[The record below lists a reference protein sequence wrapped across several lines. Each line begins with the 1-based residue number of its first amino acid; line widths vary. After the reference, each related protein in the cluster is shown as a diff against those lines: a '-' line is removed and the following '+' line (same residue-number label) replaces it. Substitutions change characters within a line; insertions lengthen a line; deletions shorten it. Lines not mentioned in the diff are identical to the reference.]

1 MRSWY
6 KNGQPVE
13 NWRHFKQRCLLFRSE
28 TKTVFDYLSL
38 RLVQR
43 RNISIPGFSATLGRQ
58 GSRPTSFRLFRS
70 IRVFLSSSEK
80 KNLADH
86 DEGELIEFLN
96 QLFFYLWFYFYFI
109 FFFFYNFVFGGVLL
123 RESNDFLWLSMHS
136 PFIFFFWFHS
146 KRKTRRIVVSLSGFT
161 KRHRSTSITLIYR
174 CQRPSPFVLAP
185 HSTPPPPNCRPQMGK
200 KEKPKN
206 EKNTE

>member
-96 QLFFYLWFYFYFI
+96 QLFFYL
-109 FFFFYNFVFGGVLL
+109 
-123 RESNDFLWLSMHS
+123 
-136 PFIFFFWFHS
+136 
-146 KRKTRRIVVSLSGFT
+146 
-161 KRHRSTSITLIYR
+161 
-174 CQRPSPFVLAP
+174 
-185 HSTPPPPNCRPQMGK
+185 
-200 KEKPKN
+200 
-206 EKNTE
+206 